1 MNRIRRGKFKAM
13 LMERVELNPRVCNG
27 KPVIR
32 GTRIPVSVILEQ
44 IAEGESWEALL
55 AGYPELTREDIQ
67 AALLYAR
74 ASIEHADIRVVGA

>member
-1 MNRIRRGKFKAM
+1 
-13 LMERVELNPRVCNG
+13 MERIELNPRVCNG

-44 IAEGESWEALL
+44 IAEGESWENLL

-74 ASIEHADIRVVGA
+74 ASIEHADIRPVGA